1 MFDCNMQPQHVPLS
15 VEATI
20 VDPSLAKPSS
30 CCYASTP
37 VWAFLK
43 LGHFGSNVFV
53 TQYLL
58 ADMATAGILPDYLT
72 VGNMISAYADANQ
85 PRRAAAVMQSY
96 IDAGGQ
102 VCCLPYSI
110 QAVHSNCHI
119 MSALSKLRM

>member
-1 MFDCNMQPQHVPLS
+1 MRPQHVPLS

-20 VDPSLAKPSS
+20 VGPSLAKSS
-30 CCYASTP
+30 CCYASTLF
-37 VWAFLK
+37 WTFLK
-43 LGHFGSNVFV
+43 LSHFGSNRIFV

-102 VCCLPYSI
+102 VCCLPYVL
-110 QAVHSNCHI
+110 QYTGCAFQ
-119 MSALSKLRM
+119 LSHYV